1 MDMPHPLA
9 LIHLHKPKNHFLAFC
24 GLRPRFPKTD
34 TKDSAKE
41 VLDILLP
48 LHDLQREGSDRLL
61 NGRRRR
67 WGGFLSVSIQ

>member
-41 VLDILLP
+41 VLVILQP
-48 LHDLQREGSDRLL
+48 LHDLHLEGPDRFV
-61 NGRRRR
+61 NGRCRR
-67 WGGFLSVSIQ
+67 WGFFLSASIQ